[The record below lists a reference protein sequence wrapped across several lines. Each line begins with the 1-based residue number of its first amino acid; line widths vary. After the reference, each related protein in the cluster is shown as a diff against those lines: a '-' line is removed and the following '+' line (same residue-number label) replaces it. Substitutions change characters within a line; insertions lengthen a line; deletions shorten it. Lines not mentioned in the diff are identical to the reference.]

1 MVALGLKTMLPTLA
15 WWPLITSSSLQSG
28 TDQILHSPDQAPV
41 AKSFESGLKLHQEM
55 GLVSAIC
62 DASTSSV
69 FSFRWISCFFAIF
82 VESGN
87 PASSFCLEIRSLAR
101 GME

>member
-1 MVALGLKTMLPTLA
+1 
-15 WWPLITSSSLQSG
+15 
-28 TDQILHSPDQAPV
+28 
-41 AKSFESGLKLHQEM
+41 M